1 MKVLTL
7 ISGGKYTLTEAL
19 YPEVLP
25 SPIRL
30 ELVEDDDANLF
41 EAELDAGRG
50 TSKIRT
56 IGNDMLDTA
65 FSRAVL
71 LFNNDICLF
80 VLV

>member
-1 MKVLTL
+1 MKVFTL
-7 ISGGKYTLTEAL
+7 ISGGKNTRTEAL
-19 YPEVLP
+19 YPELLP
-25 SPIRL
+25 SPTRL
-30 ELVEDDDANLF
+30 ELVDADANLL

-56 IGNDMLDTA
+56 MGNDMLDTA

-71 LFNNDICLF
+71 LFNNNICLF

>member
-7 ISGGKYTLTEAL
+7 ISGGKYSLTEAL

-25 SPIRL
+25 SPIRF
-30 ELVEDDDANLF
+30 EVGDANLF
-41 EAELDAGRG
+41 EAELDVGRG

-56 IGNDMLDTA
+56 MGNDMLDTA

-71 LFNNDICLF
+71 LFNNNICLF
-80 VLV
+80 ELV

>member
-25 SPIRL
+25 SPIRF
-30 ELVEDDDANLF
+30 ELVDDDANLF

-50 TSKIRT
+50 TSNIRT
-56 IGNDMLDTA
+56 MGNDMLDTA
-65 FSRAVL
+65 CSRAVL